1 MASGGQGRPLRMSA
15 IYVALAAAQCW
26 ADGTLYRR
34 GKAERGPRLSEMDH
48 RVIHWR
54 VLVGE
59 PVAHVLFG
67 EPVSTSPGHA
77 LADDD
82 ARPRPEPGQQDAK
95 PRHRQR
101 HAPGGG
107 PEARPRHVDED
118 GAAAAGDPRPGV
130 VVELDDEVVELVS
143 PP

>member
-1 MASGGQGRPLRMSA
+1 MSA

-59 PVAHVLFG
+59 PVAHVFFG
-67 EPVSTSPGHA
+67 EPVSTPGSSPGA
-77 LADDD
+77 GFRRDMRWRPSVAGMG
-82 ARPRPEPGQQDAK
+82 ARQKSRYV
-95 PRHRQR
+95 RN
-101 HAPGGG
+101 G
-107 PEARPRHVDED
+107 PETGLKVRALTNDAM
-118 GAAAAGDPRPGV
+118 GQ
-130 VVELDDEVVELVS
+130 EL
-143 PP
+143 P